1 MYIRNTIDKKYIR
14 QSLHIINERNFKR
27 EERVVEKILFL
38 LLEGSKKRE
47 RTKEKKETTTRGTVA
62 DEERGL
68 TMPQILVPAVECPR
82 AHTTHN

>member
-1 MYIRNTIDKKYIR
+1 MKEEREQKKKKERKDK
-14 QSLHIINERNFKR
+14 ER
-27 EERVVEKILFL
+27 EE
-38 LLEGSKKRE
+38 
-47 RTKEKKETTTRGTVA
+47 TTRGTVA